1 LEILRLLAG
10 IRNPFL
16 NVLML
21 CFSYL
26 SENFFILVIVDW
38 IYLNTDKR
46 KARGIGIAFFL
57 SALLCQGIRI
67 VTRVP
72 RPWNVD
78 TSFQPLITSDMA
90 SAGYSFPSMH
100 MQAITSFCLS
110 LFYLY
115 KNKVLRTVMIILI
128 AMVAL
133 SRLYLGLHLPSAVIA
148 GFLFAAVLTLFL
160 WFRRTHQKKRN
171 AKAEYGIHDFF
182 MIGFALILLA
192 LSLALYQNAA
202 IDLVN
207 ARDSFSIA
215 GMTLGFA
222 LGSMFEHGCVH
233 FSSKGSLI
241 QKIGRYFISLGVT
254 LLIEYALVLTDA
266 TMLETALLWML
277 MTFWMVGLAPW
288 LFTKIHLCSRE

>member
-1 LEILRLLAG
+1 
-10 IRNPFL
+10 
-16 NVLML
+16 
-21 CFSYL
+21 
-26 SENFFILVIVDW
+26 
-38 IYLNTDKR
+38 
-46 KARGIGIAFFL
+46 
-57 SALLCQGIRI
+57 
-67 VTRVP
+67 
-72 RPWNVD
+72 
-78 TSFQPLITSDMA
+78 MA

-160 WFRRTHQKKRN
+160 WFRWTHQKKRN

>member
-1 LEILRLLAG
+1 MEILRLLAG

-26 SENFFILVIVDW
+26 SEQFFILVIVDW

-78 TSFQPLITSDMA
+78 TSFRPLITSDMA

-160 WFRRTHQKKRN
+160 WFRWTHQKKRN

-233 FSSKGSLI
+233 FSSEGSLI

>member
-1 LEILRLLAG
+1 
-10 IRNPFL
+10 
-16 NVLML
+16 
-21 CFSYL
+21 
-26 SENFFILVIVDW
+26 
-38 IYLNTDKR
+38 
-46 KARGIGIAFFL
+46 
-57 SALLCQGIRI
+57 
-67 VTRVP
+67 
-72 RPWNVD
+72 
-78 TSFQPLITSDMA
+78 
-90 SAGYSFPSMH
+90 
-100 MQAITSFCLS
+100 
-110 LFYLY
+110 
-115 KNKVLRTVMIILI
+115 
-128 AMVAL
+128 
-133 SRLYLGLHLPSAVIA
+133 
-148 GFLFAAVLTLFL
+148 
-160 WFRRTHQKKRN
+160 
-171 AKAEYGIHDFF
+171 

-222 LGSMFEHGCVH
+222 LG
-233 FSSKGSLI
+233 

>member
-1 LEILRLLAG
+1 MEILRLLAG

-26 SENFFILVIVDW
+26 SEQFFILVIVDW

-78 TSFQPLITSDMA
+78 TSFRPLITSDMA

-115 KNKVLRTVMIILI
+115 N
-128 AMVAL
+128 
-133 SRLYLGLHLPSAVIA
+133 PSAVIA

-160 WFRRTHQKKRN
+160 WFRWTHQKKRN

>member
-1 LEILRLLAG
+1 MEILRLLAG

-26 SENFFILVIVDW
+26 SEQFFILVIVDW

-78 TSFQPLITSDMA
+78 TSFRPLITSDMA

-110 LFYLY
+110 SFIYI
-115 KNKVLRTVMIILI
+115 RT
-128 AMVAL
+128 
-133 SRLYLGLHLPSAVIA
+133 
-148 GFLFAAVLTLFL
+148 
-160 WFRRTHQKKRN
+160 KCC
-171 AKAEYGIHDFF
+171 
-182 MIGFALILLA
+182 
-192 LSLALYQNAA
+192 
-202 IDLVN
+202 
-207 ARDSFSIA
+207 ARS
-215 GMTLGFA
+215 
-222 LGSMFEHGCVH
+222 
-233 FSSKGSLI
+233 
-241 QKIGRYFISLGVT
+241 
-254 LLIEYALVLTDA
+254 
-266 TMLETALLWML
+266 
-277 MTFWMVGLAPW
+277 
-288 LFTKIHLCSRE
+288 

>member
-1 LEILRLLAG
+1 MEILRLLAG

-160 WFRRTHQKKRN
+160 WFRWTHQKKRN